1 MRPAILFLA
10 LMLAGCV
17 SLPASFQSDSLAD
30 QQAVSALANATQD
43 SALSMC
49 SAKLQSIA
57 AVSCAMPDGTQGP
70 ACTAAKAYELEE
82 AAADSCAPL
91 ALKVR
96 SSWTQ
101 MLSALGIVP

>member
-1 MRPAILFLA
+1 MRAAILFLA

-30 QQAVSALANATQD
+30 QQAVSALANATND

-49 SAKLQSIA
+49 SSKLQAIA
-57 AVSCAMPDGTQGP
+57 GISCALPDGTQGP
-70 ACTAAKAYELEE
+70 ACVAAKAYEVQQ